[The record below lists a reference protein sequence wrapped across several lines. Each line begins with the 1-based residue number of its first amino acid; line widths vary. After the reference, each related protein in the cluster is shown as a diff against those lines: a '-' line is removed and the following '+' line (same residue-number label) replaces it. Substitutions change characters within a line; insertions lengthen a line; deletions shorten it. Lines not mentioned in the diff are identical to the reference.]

1 MKPLIGLIVFLT
13 CVCCLTAVITPF
25 SLVGSGKYAGKMAT
39 YASGDTILFVNK
51 APQESNVRFNYSFNG
66 GETWQYHDLET
77 AFADTTAPTIS
88 YTNGE
93 LLISYTQG
101 FMHRLLKSTNWGES
115 FSSLETNNK
124 TFDTSPYVENY
135 NGQRKLFSLNLP
147 YPETISGPNGAEIPL
162 TKAENPNEYVAPQ
175 HLLDTDQSSLGT
187 PLPYTGSDVIEGVVR
202 TNSDLWI
209 KLTTGGN
216 NMGWPTFLAP
226 VIISGTVKVYPDGGG
241 TYPRDDI
248 FQGGLLENAADLEM
262 PDASFARQHGTLV
275 GPSIYDP
282 NNIVMVDV
290 TAGSYSAWLGQIQA
304 PRTVFT
310 DVWQNYP
317 YTNNEP
323 PIYRNNFT
331 VCDTVW
337 TPLVIGSCNNRTMF
351 VNNKLWIKGDFAG
364 HQTWCASDSIFIIGE
379 ITLLR
384 TAYGANPYPNNR
396 YDSVKLI
403 SEKSILLKYGYYN
416 PIDSL
421 RFHPFCRQDDAT
433 PMNIYAS
440 LYALGDGE
448 GNPMK
453 DGVFTFE
460 YQHPHGSIPATLI
473 NATPGGNAL
482 FSWIDLHR
490 NRWPQTAIHP
500 WPSLIDYPWYN
511 PLWPEKS
518 PYLERGPINIWG
530 SIVQRRKGFVH
541 RDYVDDPNPN
551 AAGLWN
557 TAIDLCGGSSAP
569 DPITIALYQ
578 NPDVSVTLQTRNYPG
593 ANGNGVGHKIYY
605 KSDLRDFNGFAEDVS
620 GEQTYSMWPLGIN
633 LSNWEGTLPDAQG
646 FTRYYLKTHLNVPR
660 SKSFARQGSM
670 ALYSVN
676 DALICA
682 DAASDDVSD
691 LSSATAGD
699 GLISSL
705 ALTPG
710 YDVLVSQFAT
720 GENANSFT
728 IKQINTASGSIVN
741 AFSTP
746 VTTMMND
753 FCVLP
758 GGSKLFAK
766 YESSGV
772 ISLNKWVGTEIQ
784 HIEDWNIGIFEPGSP
799 LPATSQ
805 LYLIPSSA
813 DGMEVFIYVKL
824 NTSGYAIYHAH
835 ASFPVANDDPLTP
848 PITQISFLVSPN
860 PMRNEL
866 KLTVDMPKGK
876 PHRFEIYN
884 IRGQK
889 VKSIVGSPSSD
900 NAKLEYHWNGTD
912 EAGRTSAKGIYFI
925 RMYVDDRPYLTKRV
939 CRY

>member
-147 YPETISGPNGAEIPL
+147 YPEKISSPDGDEYPL
-162 TKAENPNEYVAPQ
+162 TKYDNPNEYQAPQ
-175 HLLDTDQSSLGT
+175 LYMDVFASPSGEMVRFM
-187 PLPYTGSDVIEGVVR
+187 GNDVIEGVVR
-202 TNSDLWI
+202 VNSDLWI
-209 KLTTGGN
+209 KNTTGGN
-216 NMGWPTFLAP
+216 NGGWPLFLSP
-226 VIISGTVKVYPDGGG
+226 VIIGGTVKVYPSGDSN
-241 TYPRDDI
+241 YPQETV
-248 FQGGLLENAADLEM
+248 FQGGLLENAAFLYM
-262 PDASFARQHGTLV
+262 QDASFARQMGTPV
-275 GPSIYDP
+275 GPTEYNP
-282 NNIVMVDV
+282 NDIIMITVN
-290 TAGSYSAWLGQIQA
+290 GNSYEGWLGHVQIPHRA
-304 PRTVFT
+304 HT
-310 DVWQNYP
+310 DVWQYYP
-317 YTNNEP
+317 MGTNVTP
-323 PIYRNNFT
+323 LYRNNFT
-331 VCDTVW
+331 LCDTVW
-337 TPLVIGSCNNRTMF
+337 TPLPGGTCDNRTMF
-351 VNNKLWIKGDFAG
+351 VNSKLWIKGEFSG
-364 HQTWCASDSIFIIGE
+364 HQTWVASDSIFVIGE
-379 ITLLR
+379 ITLSG
-384 TAYGANPYPNNR
+384 TTPGTNPYLNSL
-396 YDSVKLI
+396 DSVKLI
-403 SEKSILLKYGYYN
+403 SEKSVLLKYGYWN
-416 PIDSL
+416 PIDTL
-421 RFHPFCRQDDAT
+421 RHHPLCRADDA

-440 LYALGDGE
+440 IYALGDGH
-448 GNPMK
+448 GNPLN

-460 YQHPHGSIPATLI
+460 YQHPHGSIPNTLI
-473 NATPGGNAL
+473 NFSPDNDTL
-482 FSWIDLHR
+482 FTWIDLHR
-490 NRWPQTAIHP
+490 NKWPQIASQP
-500 WPSLIDYPWYN
+500 WPSLIDFPWYN

-518 PYLERGPINIWG
+518 PYLERGTVKVWG
-530 SIVQRRKGFVH
+530 SVVQSRKGYMH
-541 RDYVDDPNPN
+541 RNYYDPEHPSYGVWNIPN
-551 AAGLWN
+551 G
-557 TAIDLCGGSSAP
+557 LCGGSSAP
-569 DPITIALYQ
+569 TPQIIFLYQ
-578 NPDVSVTLQTRNYPG
+578 NPDVNVTLQTRNYPG
-593 ANGNGVGHKIYY
+593 ATGTGIGYKINYMNDPRT
-605 KSDLRDFNGFAEDVS
+605 SLGIEDMIS
-620 GEQTYSMWPLGIN
+620 GQTYSIWNLGID
-633 LSNWEGTLPDAQG
+633 LSNWVEMLPYWSM
-646 FTRYYLKTHLNVPR
+646 FTPYHLKQYIKVPR
-660 SKSFARQGSM
+660 SKSFARQGNM

-676 DALICA
+676 DALLCA
-682 DAASDDVSD
+682 DAESDNVIDI
-691 LSSATAGD
+691 SSATIGD
-699 GLISSL
+699 GLIKSL
-705 ALTPG
+705 AFTPG
-710 YDVLVSQFAT
+710 NDALVYQFST
-720 GENANSFT
+720 NASTNAIT
-728 IKQINTASGSIVN
+728 IKQINTTSGAIVN
-741 AFSTP
+741 EYSTP

-753 FCVLP
+753 ICVMP

-772 ISLNKWVGTEIQ
+772 ISINEWVGAQAQ
-784 HIEDWNIGIFEPGSP
+784 HIEDWNVGILEPGS
-799 LPATSQ
+799 LLAATSQ

-813 DGMEVFIYVKL
+813 DEAEVFIYVKL

-889 VKSIVGSPSSD
+889 VKSIVGNPSSD